1 MITPGLF
8 TSLTDNWATPQGFF
22 NQINNV
28 FDFTVDVCA
37 SASNHKCPR
46 YYDVKANGLAQNWDG
61 ETAWMNPPYGRTI
74 SAWVKKASET
84 KGIVVGLLPS
94 RTDPVWF
101 QEYVLDKAIVVYLG
115 GRLRFGDE
123 SKPAPFGSILA
134 VWGDSGFNYEQL
146 KVIARNPFLPK
157 LKFVAD
163 SDLKAA

>member
-8 TSLTDNWATPQGFF
+8 SSLTDDWATPRRYFEQLRKFF
-22 NQINNV
+22 P
-28 FDFTVDVCA
+28 FDLDVCA
-37 SASNHKCPR
+37 SAKNFKCND
-46 YYDVKANGLAQNWDG
+46 YFDLADNGLAQNWDNRVV
-61 ETAWMNPPYGRTI
+61 WMNPPYGKSI
-74 SAWVKKASET
+74 IHWVKKASET

-134 VWGDSGFNYEQL
+134 VWGDSGYTYEQL
-146 KVIARNPFLPK
+146 KAIARNPFLPS
-157 LKFVAD
+157 LTFVAD